1 MRIYFELCCAERALV
16 VASGEK
22 ETDNMRVLFNKE
34 RFIKE
39 AQQNWYAPQFDKLQE
54 GNLGEWF
61 IALLF
66 APTLGL
72 VWYSIVALSSTSIK
86 LS

>member
-1 MRIYFELCCAERALV
+1 M
-16 VASGEK
+16 K
-22 ETDNMRVLFNKE
+22 VLFDKE
-34 RFIKE
+34 GFIKE
-39 AQQNWYAPQFDKLQE
+39 AQQNWYAPQFDKLRE

-66 APTLGL
+66 LPTLGL
-72 VWYSIVALSSTSIK
+72 AHYPLAALVSSRIK